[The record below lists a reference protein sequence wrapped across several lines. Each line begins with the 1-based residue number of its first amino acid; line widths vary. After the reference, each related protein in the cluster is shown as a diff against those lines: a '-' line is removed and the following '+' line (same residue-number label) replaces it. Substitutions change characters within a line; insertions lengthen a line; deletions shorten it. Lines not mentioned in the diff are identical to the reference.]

1 MLGAQWKGP
10 RELKA
15 ILLAVT
21 LCTCAGA
28 LFAWIRTPLPWMLGP
43 LVVMAFARWRNW
55 QVDAPL
61 LFRDFG
67 QTVIGTALGLY
78 FTPVVMTQISR
89 YLPFMVL
96 AGFAALTTGYIS
108 SLVLRRQ
115 LPQMDAPTAFYSCV
129 PGGASEM
136 AVLAERYGGRQDLVA
151 VAQSLRILMVVGT
164 VPFIYTYGGVH
175 GLDVYQVGARDINL
189 AGMALLFGITIAG
202 GFVLKFARAPNCF
215 MLGPLLCAITL
226 TALDIKL
233 SALPGWLT
241 NLAQLVLGCSL
252 GAKFEHD
259 FFHSAPRFLLAV
271 AASTVV
277 SVLLLAGFG
286 WAMGWATGIHPA
298 TSILATAPGGIAEMS
313 ITAKLLQLGVPI
325 VTAFHVSRVVVL
337 VTVSSPM
344 YRFVFNRF
352 EKSETA
358 AAIST
363 PNSTNEETT

>member
-1 MLGAQWKGP
+1 
-10 RELKA
+10 
-15 ILLAVT
+15 
-21 LCTCAGA
+21 
-28 LFAWIRTPLPWMLGP
+28 
-43 LVVMAFARWRNW
+43 
-55 QVDAPL
+55 
-61 LFRDFG
+61 
-67 QTVIGTALGLY
+67 
-78 FTPVVMTQISR
+78 
-89 YLPFMVL
+89 
-96 AGFAALTTGYIS
+96 
-108 SLVLRRQ
+108 
-115 LPQMDAPTAFYSCV
+115 
-129 PGGASEM
+129 
-136 AVLAERYGGRQDLVA
+136 
-151 VAQSLRILMVVGT
+151 
-164 VPFIYTYGGVH
+164 
-175 GLDVYQVGARDINL
+175 
-189 AGMALLFGITIAG
+189 
-202 GFVLKFARAPNCF
+202 
-215 MLGPLLCAITL
+215 
-226 TALDIKL
+226 
-233 SALPGWLT
+233 LPGWLT

-286 WAMGWATGIHPA
+286 WALGWVTGIHPA

-344 YRFVFNRF
+344 YKFVFNRF